1 VTSLPIAEAS
11 APHSLTAVQRVRQS
25 EEAAFAI
32 DEKNHIVAWNRGAAE
47 ILGVPGQKALRKN
60 LPDVLEARDLFG
72 NRMCPDFCGL
82 HQMVRSGEEVGIFTL
97 ELPDK
102 TGPSGRIV
110 TSVEVVPGGKAS
122 SYHLL
127 FLLRPD
133 RRRKQLVVY
142 QQVPG
147 RESRRPADRSA
158 DLETRLVNLTP
169 RQLEVLQQLSNG
181 YTTKEVAANLCIS
194 VHTVRNHI
202 QNALS
207 KLHAHG
213 QVEAVAEVLRRNLI

>member
-1 VTSLPIAEAS
+1 M
-11 APHSLTAVQRVRQS
+11 QRVRQS
-25 EEAAFAI
+25 DQPAFAV
-32 DEKNHIVAWNRGAAE
+32 DEDNHILAWNRGAAE
-47 ILGVPGQKALRKN
+47 MVGVPIQRALRKN

-82 HQMVRSGEEVGIFTL
+82 HQMVRRGEAVVGFTL
-97 ELPDK
+97 ELPCE
-102 TGPSGRIV
+102 SGSSNRVV
-110 TSVEVVPGGKAS
+110 TSVEVVPGPKSS

-133 RRRKQLVVY
+133 RRRKQLIVY
-142 QQVPG
+142 QQAPS
-147 RESRRPADRSA
+147 REEWQPAEVSP
-158 DLETRLVNLTP
+158 DLETRVVDLTP

-181 YTTKEVAANLCIS
+181 RSTKEVAACLNIS

-202 QNALS
+202 QNALG